1 MLTIINKNKQTELYE
16 KLVARSRMD
25 YPMINEAVLEIIKQV
40 KTYGDEALI
49 SYTKAFDGAMLSSF
63 RVSDEAIKDAYRSM
77 DPILIEDLKKAMI
90 NIEFYHEK
98 QKIQPFEYTQEP
110 GIKIGQK
117 VSAISSVGIYV
128 PGGTASYP
136 STVLMNAIPA
146 KIAGVK
152 RIVIITPPD
161 TTGKVNPT
169 ILAAAYL
176 CGIYEIYSI
185 GGAQGIAALAYGTQ
199 SIPKVAKIV
208 GPGNMYVAMAKKLV
222 SGDVG
227 IDMIAG
233 PSEVLIIADQ
243 YANPSYIACDLMAQ
257 AEHDPYAASIL
268 VTNSIELARNVNLA
282 IEKEIKSL
290 SRKSIIEN
298 AFNNVGAII
307 VVDDLDEAVAI
318 SNRIAPEHLEILT
331 RNYDDI
337 LKDIEHAGSIFLG
350 SYTPEPVGDYYAG
363 PNHTLP
369 TSGTATFSSA
379 LSVNDFMKKSS
390 YVYYSKEALNQAK
403 DSIIRLA
410 ESERLTAH
418 ARAISIRFDQE

>member
-1 MLTIINKNKQTELYE
+1 MLTIIHKQKQGELFD
-16 KLVARSRMD
+16 KLIARSRMN
-25 YPMINEAVLEIIKQV
+25 YPMINEAVIEIIKQV

-49 SYTKAFDGAMLSSF
+49 NYTKAFDGAILSSF
-63 RVSDEAIKDAYRSM
+63 RVSALEIETAVKSVDA
-77 DPILIEDLKKAMI
+77 ILINDLKKAMK
-90 NIEFYHEK
+90 NIAFYHEK
-98 QKIQPFEYTQEP
+98 QKVQPFEYTQEP
-110 GIKIGQK
+110 GIIIGQK
-117 VSAISSVGIYV
+117 VSAIKSVGIYV

-152 RIVIITPPD
+152 RIIMITPPD
-161 TTGKVNPT
+161 TNGNVNPI
-169 ILAAAYL
+169 ILAAASL
-176 CGIYEIYSI
+176 CGIDEIYKI
-185 GGAQGIAALAYGTQ
+185 GGAQGVAALAYGTA
-199 SIPKVAKIV
+199 SIPKVSKIV
-208 GPGNMYVAMAKKLV
+208 GPGNMYVAVAKKMV

-268 VTNSIELARNVNLA
+268 VTNSLELAQKVNEA
-282 IEKEIKSL
+282 IEKEITKL
-290 SRKSIIEN
+290 SRKSIIET

-307 VVDDLDEAVAI
+307 MVEDLKEAIAI
-318 SNRIAPEHLEILT
+318 ANQIAPEHLEILT
-331 RNYDDI
+331 ENYADI
-337 LKDIEHAGSIFLG
+337 LNDIEHAGSIFLG

-379 LSVNDFMKKSS
+379 LSMLDFTKKSS
-390 YVYYSKEALNQAK
+390 YVYYSKEALSEAK

-410 ESERLTAH
+410 ESEKLTAH
-418 ARAISIRFDQE
+418 ARSISVRFDKD